1 MTDDKNYEELLDT
14 VLNRVIKNNL
24 QAKPGTPM
32 ADLKTAIETAIE
44 SLPKLEFE
52 EFSKALKDEDAGKKL
67 VNRAPEIIGW
77 DADHIVDWIETLSN
91 KTSEKG
97 S

>member
-1 MTDDKNYEELLDT
+1 MTDNKNYDALLNE
-14 VLNRVIKNNL
+14 VLNRVIENNL

-32 ADLKTAIETAIE
+32 ADLKSAIETAIK
-44 SLPKLEFE
+44 SLPELEFE
-52 EFSKALKDEDAGKKL
+52 EFSKAINDTDAEREL
-67 VNRAPEIIGW
+67 IDRAPEIIGW
-77 DADHIVDWIETLSN
+77 DADHIVNWIETISN